1 MQAAYSQNQGVQE
14 QHLQAKPLLDLPDL
28 LDLLD
33 LWAPLSHA
41 CAQTQMELET
51 QAQMM
56 QMIAR
61 SERLCESVQTC
72 IPAFGSDPYAELR
85 SEVLTGVN
93 ADISISTCSFVE
105 ASYRTLTWGFYYI
118 EKKSTTPSLFQNEF
132 YLSEISL
139 NLYLSLSF
147 ITKCTY

>member
-1 MQAAYSQNQGVQE
+1 MQAAYSQNQAVQE
-14 QHLQAKPLLDLPDL
+14 QHLQTKSLPDL
-28 LDLLD
+28 LDLRAQLT
-33 LWAPLSHA
+33 WARA
-41 CAQTQMELET
+41 RTQMELET

-61 SERLCESVQTC
+61 SEHLCESVQTC
-72 IPAFGSDPYAELR
+72 VPAFGSDPYAELR
-85 SEVLTGVN
+85 SEVLTEVN
-93 ADISISTCSFVE
+93 ADISISTCSFAE